1 VVVEQQGPHRDLD
14 TYVVSSPPP
23 PDRARGLY
31 ETLLVVKERP
41 VALGRH
47 LDRLAA
53 SARAELGT
61 ELPDDLAPGA
71 VAACAGIPL
80 GRLRLDLVTEGEKEE
95 AAATT
100 SWTAKA
106 TAIDPDEFFAPW
118 TRGAALRTVA
128 AGGWSGAHK
137 WADRNWLE
145 AQEAAAGEAVPLLVG
160 DDGHVLEA
168 ARANVFAVIDE
179 VITTPPADGRILP
192 GTGRTATLEL
202 AAELGVE
209 AAVRPLTPADLLA
222 SGEVFLTSS
231 VKGIRPARSLDGQ
244 ELPGHATTDRLAAA
258 LKERWLSGY

>member
-41 VALGRH
+41 VALSRH

-53 SARAELGT
+53 SARAEFGT
-61 ELPDDLAPGA
+61 ELPDDLTPGA
-71 VAACAGIPL
+71 VAACAGIAL
-80 GRLRLDLVTEGEKEE
+80 GRLRLDLVTEPGT
-95 AAATT
+95 APT
-100 SWTAKA
+100 WTAKA

-118 TRGAALRTVA
+118 ERGAALRTVA

-145 AQEAAAGEAVPLLVG
+145 AQEATAGEAVPLLVG

-168 ARANVFAVIDE
+168 ARANVFAVIDD

-202 AAELGVE
+202 ASELGIE
-209 AAVRPLTPADLLA
+209 AAVRPLTPSDLLA

-244 ELPGHATTDRLAAA
+244 ELPGHATTDRLATA
-258 LKERWLSGY
+258 LKQRWLSE